1 MRLEMLYRGMLRLVT
16 AGTIAG
22 IMFLPLLTKA
32 QARNNTY
39 MQVNLV
45 SNGYVSAK
53 VTDSNLVN
61 AWGVAAGPTNPLWIS
76 DQVSNTLTVAPVSA
90 VESGS
95 APPLTVSVPTMGA
108 GPNGPTGIAY
118 NLAYAANGF
127 GIPSSTG
134 MSTVPPLYIIADLN
148 GTILGWSSQSS
159 GGLHEA
165 VVAVN
170 NQASHATYTGLTM
183 AAVGQNIYLY
193 VANFTPNGGIQ
204 VFNSSW
210 DPVTDMGSEA
220 FHDPRLPELPASE
233 VWAPYN
239 IANLN
244 GMMYVAYDAI
254 PSTGGLPITHMGLG
268 VIGVFTVKGQFI
280 RNLEVDPGHRDM
292 ENGNGQNGLALGRAG
307 QLDAPWGMV
316 MAPAKF
322 GRFSNELLVGNFGNG
337 QILAFRA
344 DGKFDDTLRGT
355 DHHPLKNGFLWS
367 LWFGNGQDGA
377 EPTTLY
383 ITSGGP
389 NEATDGLFAAITA
402 APANN
407 RQP

>member
-1 MRLEMLYRGMLRLVT
+1 MRLEMLYRGRLRLVT

-22 IMFLPLLTKA
+22 IILLPLLNRA

-45 SNGYVSAK
+45 SNGYVPAK
-53 VTDSNLVN
+53 VIDHNLVN
-61 AWGVAAGPTNPLWIS
+61 PWGVAAGPTNPLWIS
-76 DQVSNTLTVAPVSA
+76 DQGSNTLIVAPISA
-90 VESGS
+90 VENGS
-95 APPLTVSVPTMGA
+95 APPLTVSVPTLGG
-108 GPNGPTGIAY
+108 GPNGPTGIVY
-118 NLAYAANGF
+118 NLASAANGF
-127 GIPSSTG
+127 GIPSGSG
-134 MSTVPPLYIIADLN
+134 MSTVPPIYIFTNLN
-148 GTILGWSSQSS
+148 GTILGWSPKSS
-159 GGLHEA
+159 GGVSQA
-165 VVAVN
+165 VVAVDN
-170 NQASHATYTGLTM
+170 HTSMATYTGLTM
-183 AAVGQNIYLY
+183 AAVGQNTYLY
-193 VANFTPNGGIQ
+193 VANFAPNGGIQ

-210 DPVTDMGSEA
+210 QMVTDFGNEA
-220 FHDPRLPELPASE
+220 FEDPRLPRLPASE

-244 GMMYVAYDAI
+244 GKIYVAYDAI
-254 PSTGGLPITHMGLG
+254 PATGGLPITHMGLG
-268 VIGVFTVKGQFI
+268 VIGVFTLQGQFI

-292 ENGNGQNGLALGRAG
+292 ANGNGIALGRAG

-383 ITSGGP
+383 ITTGGP
-389 NEATDGLFAAITA
+389 NEATDGLLAAITA